1 MLFVAREESQRLS
14 AASQQAVLR
23 EMASRRDL
31 LEFDILSGSSFVN
44 VVKWEPNQVDNHAK
58 RCYTK
63 AIRRPAW

>member
-1 MLFVAREESQRLS
+1 
-14 AASQQAVLR
+14 
-23 EMASRRDL
+23 MASRRDL

-63 AIRRPAW
+63 AIRRPAWWTYSSVSSQCCRL